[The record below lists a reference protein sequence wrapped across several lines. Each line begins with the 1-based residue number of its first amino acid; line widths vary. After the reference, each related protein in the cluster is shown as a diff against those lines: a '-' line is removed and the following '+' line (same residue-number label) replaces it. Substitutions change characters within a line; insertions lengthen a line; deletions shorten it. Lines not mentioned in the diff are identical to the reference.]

1 MRDGE
6 SADQIL
12 CTATVL
18 VEEAEAI
25 RGHQIRTMDLKAIY
39 RELNE
44 LDSVALCL
52 SGGGIRS
59 AAFSLGV
66 VQALASTPCV
76 AAPIGDS
83 AKAPGSSAP
92 PRKLL
97 ERFHYLSTVSGGG
110 YLGSWLSTWLS
121 RDDDHAMAHLTGR
134 PNGPDEEP
142 GELSWLRAYSNY
154 LTPKLGL
161 TSADAW
167 ADVALYLRNLVLN
180 WIVFLPLLMVAALLL
195 KLLLIASAAV
205 GASETATY
213 VAVAAGA
220 LGIVTATAATM
231 RNRPT
236 SGRNS
241 LRQGAYLR
249 VVLLPS
255 LAAAALFS
263 AAAGSGLARRTMG
276 SLDRPSTIGW
286 LAAAAALIYAIGWL
300 VGRTGKGAAD
310 AASWVLAGAF
320 YGAFAAF
327 GAFAFLHLQHAD
339 VLHLGIHD
347 AAAAALL
354 LTILGPPWILLG
366 QITGEMIFVGLTSHE
381 ENSDADRE
389 WLGRSAGWVTAAGC
403 IWLVVTGL
411 VLVGSDLALKSYGAA
426 YGAVGGLSGALT
438 AVIGLSKYT
447 PAVGPAKTRA
457 GISLNALLAIVAT
470 LFAAILVISCSALLD
485 QLLLGH
491 PLLQSRLLGGD
502 VPDMPSAPQDLVWL
516 LIGLVGALAVGYLAS
531 RTVNINRFS
540 LHALYRNRLI
550 RAFLGASNPT
560 REQDANQFARFA
572 LSDNPPMTSLWP
584 PKPPDGWAKLDRG
597 RWRPFHVINMALNIV
612 STRRLAWQERKA
624 ESFTISPLHAGSAC
638 KAYRRT
644 EHYGDP
650 NGGLSVGTA
659 VAISG
664 AAVSPNMGYHS
675 SPAIGFLMALLNVR
689 LGWWLGN
696 PGQEGAATFR
706 MEGPGFAIWPL
717 LSETFGLTTD
727 AKPYVYLSDGG
738 HFENLGLYEMVRR
751 RCRFILVVD
760 AGCDKD
766 FAFEDLGNAVRK
778 VSLDLGVEI
787 AFEGIDKLRRRSDD
801 GTDVGPD
808 QPYTAL
814 GTIDY
819 PAADRAGKKGVI
831 VYLKPA
837 YHGIESASIRSYAMA
852 NGDFPHQSTAN
863 QWFSESQFES
873 YRKLG
878 FEVTLGAAQEISKQL
893 ATL

>member
-664 AAVSPNMGYHS
+664 AAVKPQHG
-675 SPAIGFLMALLNVR
+675 L
-689 LGWWLGN
+689 
-696 PGQEGAATFR
+696 
-706 MEGPGFAIWPL
+706 PL
-717 LSETFGLTTD
+717 LSRYRLPGGATQRSARMVVGQPRPGRRCDLPHGGPRIRHLAAAFRD
-727 AKPYVYLSDGG
+727 VRPHDGCEAVRLPVG
-738 HFENLGLYEMVRR
+738 RRPLREPRALRDGAPPMPVHSRR
-751 RCRFILVVD
+751 RRRLRQGLRVRGPRQCGSQGVARSRRRDRLRRHRQVASPFGRRNGRR
-760 AGCDKD
+760 AGSTLHRPRHHRLPCSGQSRQEGRDCLPQARLPRHRVSEHTQLRDGKWGLP
-766 FAFEDLGNAVRK
+766 APEHGQPMVQRIAVRE
-778 VSLDLGVEI
+778 L
-787 AFEGIDKLRRRSDD
+787 
-801 GTDVGPD
+801 P
-808 QPYTAL
+808 
-814 GTIDY
+814 
-819 PAADRAGKKGVI
+819 
-831 VYLKPA
+831 
-837 YHGIESASIRSYAMA
+837 
-852 NGDFPHQSTAN
+852 
-863 QWFSESQFES
+863 
-873 YRKLG
+873 
-878 FEVTLGAAQEISKQL
+878 
-893 ATL
+893 